1 MPKAVPDE
9 TDEIVDRLQSAA
21 EYLYQFEFYR
31 ERFAEAGLEP
41 GDIDSIE
48 TFRQLPS
55 MTPADL
61 AADYSEHPP
70 LGSLIP
76 EDKQVVRCNLT
87 PNPHMDTQMPVPQT
101 RDDIEINTSV
111 NEHAYRNIG
120 VTEEDVLLNT
130 AGFTPYPFGWT
141 IAGAAEAVGA
151 THIPTGP
158 GDTENQVAVIERHG
172 VTTVCGF
179 PSFMMEI
186 GGAADE
192 GQLDTVERVICAGE
206 PFTAIEGYREQV
218 RGAFGGDVTVVDG
231 YGLSEF
237 GTGHVAFES
246 EQEDGMHVF
255 TEKVFPEVVDPE
267 TGELVE
273 QGEKGEL
280 VLTTL
285 REESAPVLRLRTGD
299 LTIFEKRESEYGDY
313 VLPEGVFGRTD
324 DMRKI
329 KGVKVYP
336 VELQMH
342 LAGVP
347 AVDPENIQ
355 LRITRPDGGTDHLE
369 ITVAGDPDAAD
380 TDAVA
385 EGLDSVMGI
394 SVDELTVEEGLE
406 VPDDGMIVDDR

>member
-1 MPKAVPDE
+1 MAKAIPDE
-9 TDEIVDRLQSAA
+9 TDKLVERLRSAA
-21 EYLYQFEFYR
+21 EYMYQFDFYK

-41 GDIDSIE
+41 GGIDSIE

-55 MTPADL
+55 MTPKDL
-61 AADYSEHPP
+61 ADDYIENPA

-76 EDKQVVRCNLT
+76 EDKNVVRCNLT
-87 PNPHMDTQMPVPQT
+87 PNPYMDTQMPIPQT
-101 RDDIEINTSV
+101 NDDVEINNGV
-111 NEHAYRNIG
+111 NVKAYRNVG
-120 VTEEDVLLNT
+120 VTDDDVVLNT

-141 IAGAAEAVGA
+141 IAGAAETIGA
-151 THIPTGP
+151 THIPSGP
-158 GDTENQVAVIERHG
+158 GDTEQQVELIEHHE

-186 GGAADE
+186 AGEADE
-192 GQLDTVERVICAGE
+192 GQLDTIERVLCSGE

-246 EQEDGMHVF
+246 REEDGMHVF
-255 TEKVFPEVVDPE
+255 LDKVFPEVVDPE

-273 QGEKGEL
+273 RGEKGEL

-299 LTIFEKRESEYGDY
+299 LTIFDKRESEYGEY

-347 AVDPENIQ
+347 NVDPENIQ
-355 LRITRPDGGTDHLE
+355 LRITRPEGGTDHLE
-369 ITVAGDPDAAD
+369 VTVGGEPDEADHDSIT
-380 TDAVA
+380 
-385 EGLDSVMGI
+385 EGLNSVMGI
-394 SVDELTVEEGLE
+394 SVDELNVKGGLE
-406 VPDDGMIVDDR
+406 VDDDEMIVDER

>member
-1 MPKAVPDE
+1 MAKAIPDE
-9 TDEIVDRLQSAA
+9 TDELVERLRSAA
-21 EYLYQFEFYR
+21 EYMYQFDFYK

-41 GDIDSIE
+41 GGIDSIE

-55 MTPADL
+55 MTPKDL
-61 AADYSEHPP
+61 ADDYTENPA

-76 EDKQVVRCNLT
+76 EDKNVVRCNLT
-87 PNPHMDTQMPVPQT
+87 PNPYMDTQMPIPQT
-101 RDDIEINTSV
+101 NDDIEIN
-111 NEHAYRNIG
+111 NGINAKAYRNVG
-120 VTEEDVLLNT
+120 VTDDDVVLNT

-141 IAGAAEAVGA
+141 IAGAAETIGA
-151 THIPTGP
+151 THIPSGP
-158 GDTENQVAVIERHG
+158 GDTEQQVELIEHHE

-186 GGAADE
+186 AGEADE
-192 GQLDTVERVICAGE
+192 DQLDTIERVLCSGE

-246 EQEDGMHVF
+246 REEDGMHVF
-255 TEKVFPEVVDPE
+255 LDKVFPEVVDPE

-273 QGEKGEL
+273 RGEKGEL

-299 LTIFEKRESEYGDY
+299 LTVFDKSESEYGEY

-347 AVDPENIQ
+347 NVDPENIQ
-355 LRITRPDGGTDHLE
+355 LRITRPEGGTDHLE
-369 ITVAGDPDAAD
+369 VTVGGDPDEAD
-380 TDAVA
+380 HDSIT
-385 EGLDSVMGI
+385 EGLNSVMGI
-394 SVDELTVEEGLE
+394 SVDELNVEGGLE
-406 VPDDGMIVDDR
+406 VDDEMIVDER

>member
-1 MPKAVPDE
+1 MAKAIPDE
-9 TDEIVDRLQSAA
+9 TDELVERLRSAA
-21 EYLYQFEFYR
+21 EYMYQFDFYK

-41 GDIDSIE
+41 GGIDSIE

-55 MTPADL
+55 MTPKDL
-61 AADYSEHPP
+61 ADDYTENPA

-76 EDKQVVRCNLT
+76 EDKNVVRCNLT
-87 PNPHMDTQMPVPQT
+87 PNPYMDTQMPIPQT
-101 RDDIEINTSV
+101 NDDIEINNGV
-111 NEHAYRNIG
+111 NAKAYRNVG
-120 VTEEDVLLNT
+120 VTDDDVVLNT

-141 IAGAAEAVGA
+141 IAGAAETIGA
-151 THIPTGP
+151 THIPSGP
-158 GDTENQVAVIERHG
+158 GDTEQQVELIEHHE

-186 GGAADE
+186 AGEADE
-192 GQLDTVERVICAGE
+192 NQLDTIERVLCSGE

-246 EQEDGMHVF
+246 REEDGMHVF
-255 TEKVFPEVVDPE
+255 LDKVFPEVVDPE

-273 QGEKGEL
+273 RGEKGEL

-299 LTIFEKRESEYGDY
+299 LTVFDKRESEYGEY

-347 AVDPENIQ
+347 NVDPENIQ
-355 LRITRPDGGTDHLE
+355 LRITRPEGGTDHLE
-369 ITVAGDPDAAD
+369 VTVGGDPDEAD
-380 TDAVA
+380 HDSIT
-385 EGLDSVMGI
+385 EGLNSVMGI
-394 SVDELTVEEGLE
+394 SVDELNVEGGLE
-406 VPDDGMIVDDR
+406 VDDEMIVDER

>member
-1 MPKAVPDE
+1 MAKAIPDE
-9 TDEIVDRLQSAA
+9 TDKLVERLRSAA
-21 EYLYQFEFYR
+21 EYMYQFDFYK

-41 GDIDSIE
+41 GGIDSIE

-55 MTPADL
+55 MTPKDL
-61 AADYSEHPP
+61 ADDYTENPA

-76 EDKQVVRCNLT
+76 EDKNVVRCNLT
-87 PNPHMDTQMPVPQT
+87 PNPYMDTQMPIPQT
-101 RDDIEINTSV
+101 NDDIEINNGV
-111 NEHAYRNIG
+111 NAKAYRNVG
-120 VTEEDVLLNT
+120 VTDDDVVLNT

-141 IAGAAEAVGA
+141 IAGAAETIGA
-151 THIPTGP
+151 THIPSGP
-158 GDTENQVAVIERHG
+158 GDTEQQVELIEHHE

-186 GGAADE
+186 AGEADE
-192 GQLDTVERVICAGE
+192 NQLDTIERVLCSGE

-246 EQEDGMHVF
+246 REEDGMHVF
-255 TEKVFPEVVDPE
+255 LDKVFPEVVDPE

-273 QGEKGEL
+273 RGEKGEL

-299 LTIFEKRESEYGDY
+299 LTVFDKRESEYGEY

-347 AVDPENIQ
+347 NVDPENIQ
-355 LRITRPDGGTDHLE
+355 LRITRPEGGTDHLE
-369 ITVAGDPDAAD
+369 VTVGGDPDEAD
-380 TDAVA
+380 HDSIT
-385 EGLDSVMGI
+385 EGLNSVMGI
-394 SVDELTVEEGLE
+394 SVDELNVEGGLE
-406 VPDDGMIVDDR
+406 VDDEMIVDER